1 MGTDLAAC
9 GACLREPP
17 PFARTCCA
25 VDYAFPWVQVL
36 QAFKFQG
43 QDDLA
48 QPLAQ
53 LLADA
58 ITRNPAHQGALP
70 RLLLP
75 VPLSPQRLRERGYNQ
90 AWELARHLGR
100 ALELPA
106 RADLL
111 QRSHQGPTQARLSR
125 AQRQGHLRGV
135 FGLQPANGTALQGLH
150 VALVDDVMTTGA
162 TVREATG
169 LLLHA
174 GAARVDVWVLA
185 RTPAPVA

>member
-1 MGTDLAAC
+1 MGTALAAC
-9 GACLREPP
+9 GTCLRDPP

-25 VDYAFPWVQVL
+25 VDYAFPWVQLL
-36 QAFKFQG
+36 QAFKFQA

-53 LLADA
+53 LLADSIA
-58 ITRNPAHQGALP
+58 SDPACQGALP

-100 ALELPA
+100 ALGLPA

-111 QRSHQGPTQARLSR
+111 QRRHQGPTQAGLSR
-125 AQRQGHLRGV
+125 ALRQGHLRGV
-135 FGLQPANGTALQGLH
+135 FGLQLAAGTALQGLH

-162 TVREATG
+162 TVSEAAG
-169 LLLHA
+169 VLLQA

-185 RTPAPVA
+185 RTPAPAA